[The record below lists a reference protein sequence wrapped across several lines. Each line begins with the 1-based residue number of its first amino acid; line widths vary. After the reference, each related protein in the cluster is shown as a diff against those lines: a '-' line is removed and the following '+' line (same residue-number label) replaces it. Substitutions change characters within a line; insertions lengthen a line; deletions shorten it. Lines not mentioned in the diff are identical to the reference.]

1 MQEVLMKA
9 IKIIK
14 LMIVAIT
21 ILFIGF
27 IIVNSSML
35 EGQQNYGLIPALL
48 ISLGAS
54 VSWCL
59 GIRPEKYTK
68 Y

>member
-1 MQEVLMKA
+1 MKA

-59 GIRPEKYTK
+59 GFRPEKYTK

>member
-1 MQEVLMKA
+1 MKA

-54 VSWCL
+54 ISWCL